1 MRGAGD
7 ILGFQAEEVVR
18 AYAKALEAGEEE
30 LAKNIRANHTD
41 LEARFAKVEKEHPFV
56 VLAV

>member
-18 AYAKALEAGEEE
+18 AYAKACEAGETT
-30 LAKNIRANHTD
+30 LAKNIRANHPD
-41 LEARFAKVEKEHPFV
+41 LEARFGKVDQAQAQPATV
-56 VLAV
+56 

>member
-7 ILGFQAEEVVR
+7 IVGFQAEEVVR
-18 AYAKALEAGEEE
+18 AYGKAREAGELT

-41 LEARFAKVEKEHPFV
+41 LESRFAKVDAEQDQPV
-56 VLAV
+56 GA

>member
-18 AYAKALEAGEEE
+18 AYDKALDANQEQ

-41 LEARFAKVEKEHPFV
+41 LEARFAAVDKARAI
-56 VLAV
+56 LATA

>member
-18 AYAKALEAGEEE
+18 AYAKALEAGDER

-41 LEARFAKVEKEHPFV
+41 LEARFAKVDADHPFV
-56 VLAV
+56 ILAV